1 MTSYGDLVTRNE
13 KIENSFAVL
22 KEASSTT
29 FNTPADGYFADFS
42 FKHYTIAD
50 ENEYLKFE
58 VLESLVLM
66 QFCIKGAYAL
76 KNGKQKK
83 LLSFKCAKCNILFI
97 SDGELHLINSSA
109 DLEFANIYLKK
120 SFFLKYIQ
128 MGFTPIK
135 NSLAETFSTFFPK
148 NISITPKIRSVLNE
162 ITECQLDEHLKN
174 LYLKAKIIEL
184 LTLQLV
190 QYEAEKATTSLLKP
204 LEIEKMLVVKALIDN
219 NLNEAHSIASLARA
233 AGTNEQYLKKHF
245 KILFGTTVY
254 GYLISCRMQTAK
266 DMILSEK
273 YKLTEIAA
281 TVGYKYATHFTSAFK
296 KFFGR
301 LPQSFKAKVFFGG
314 YLSLTIELE
323 ALKMLM
329 FV

>member
-29 FNTPADGYFADFS
+29 FNTPAFGYFADFS
-42 FKHYTIAD
+42 FEHYTIAD
-50 ENEYLKFE
+50 ENKYLKFE

-66 QFCIKGAYAL
+66 QFCVKGAYAL

-83 LLSFKCAKCNILFI
+83 SLSFECAKCNILFI
-97 SDGELHLINSSA
+97 PDGELHLINSSA
-109 DLEFANIYLKK
+109 DLEFVNIYLNR

-128 MGFTPIK
+128 MGFTPI
-135 NSLAETFSTFFPK
+135 NSLVETFSAFFPK
-148 NISITPKIRSVLNE
+148 NTSITPKIRSVLNE
-162 ITECQLDEHLKN
+162 ITECQLDKHLKN

-190 QYEAEKATTSLLKP
+190 QYETEKATTSLLKP
-204 LEIEKMLVVKALIDN
+204 LEIEKPLVAKTLIDS
-219 NLNEAHSIASLARA
+219 NLNEAHSIAALARA

-281 TVGYKYATHFTSAFK
+281 TVGYKHPTHFTSAFK

-301 LPQSFKAKVFFGG
+301 LPQSFKAKAFFGG
-314 YLSLTIELE
+314 YLSLTTEFEPLR
-323 ALKMLM
+323 MLI